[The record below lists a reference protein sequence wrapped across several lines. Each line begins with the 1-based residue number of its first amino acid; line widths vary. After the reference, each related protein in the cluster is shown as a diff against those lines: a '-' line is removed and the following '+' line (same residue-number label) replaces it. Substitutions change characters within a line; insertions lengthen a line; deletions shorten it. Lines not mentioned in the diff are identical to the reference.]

1 MARTDTSARP
11 KGWYHTRDFNSK
23 FCVTNLFIMLNFV
36 LQKAS
41 TGADPHYLDV
51 WQPAHQGNADT
62 AEKLVS
68 ISFYSYAIF
77 VTSVLNSILCWS
89 DIQRS

>member
-1 MARTDTSARP
+1 
-11 KGWYHTRDFNSK
+11 
-23 FCVTNLFIMLNFV
+23 LNFV